1 MTMKYYKPKTNFRI
15 YHSRYQQKTDD
26 KIKRGN
32 SKMFIE
38 TMLQNYRGKV
48 QKNHRLLRHL
58 APKRQNET
66 AVIRNQGMRQRENT
80 LQKRL

>member
-1 MTMKYYKPKTNFRI
+1 
-15 YHSRYQQKTDD
+15 
-26 KIKRGN
+26 
-32 SKMFIE
+32 MFIE

-80 LQKRL
+80 IQKRL